1 MLLEF
6 LEVVFIFLTCLMIAY
21 LVRHYIFT
29 LTTLKSYQK
38 GKKEGTVKNEVRTPT
53 VSILIP
59 ARNEEQVI
67 ERLLYRMTELTYP
80 KDKLQVIVIDD
91 ASEDATGKI
100 AEQYSK
106 NYGYI
111 TVVKRNRE
119 EGGRGKA
126 SALNAGLRHAKG
138 EIILCFDADYYPQ
151 KDIAEKLVEEFADPK
166 VGAVQGR
173 VVVLNEPQN
182 IVTRLV
188 ALERI
193 GGYRVDQDARDKLGL
208 ITQFGGTVGGFRRN
222 LLESLGGWD
231 ETMLAE
237 DTDLTFRV
245 YLAGYRVKYVAD
257 AECYEEAVENWRA
270 YWKQRYRWAKGHMQC
285 AFKHSLSVLK
295 SKKLRLAE
303 KIDGLLLLN
312 VYFMPILT
320 LFAWVV
326 GTPLFFLKFSQWV
339 PAFWAVT
346 VISIYSSV
354 GNFAPFYEVAVGTY
368 IDGRTRAQWLIPLL
382 ILTFLYNIPIC
393 TKAFLD
399 ILISK
404 LRRKSIVHWEKTLHT
419 GNGNCYIM
427 NHAKIAKR

>member
-1 MLLEF
+1 MLTEF
-6 LEVVFIFLTCLMIAY
+6 LEASFIFLTVLMIAY
-21 LVRHYIFT
+21 LIRHYFFT
-29 LTTLKSYQK
+29 LTVLKNSK
-38 GKKEGTVKNEVRTPT
+38 GKTEVAVKDEAYTPK

-59 ARNEEQVI
+59 ACNEEQVI
-67 ERLLYRMTELTYP
+67 ERLLRRMTELTYP

-106 NYGYI
+106 DYEYI

-126 SALNAGLRHAKG
+126 SALNAGMRHAKG

-151 KDIAEKLVEEFADPK
+151 KDMVEKLAKEFADPK

-193 GGYRVDQDARDKLGL
+193 GGYRVDQEARDKLGL
-208 ITQFGGTVGGFRRN
+208 VTQFGGTVGGFRRS

-231 ETMLAE
+231 ETILAE

-245 YLAGYRVKYVAD
+245 YLAGYRVKYVVD

-285 AFKHSLSVLK
+285 TFKHSLSVLK
-295 SKKLRLAE
+295 SKNLRLVE

-312 VYFMPILT
+312 VYFMPVLIL
-320 LFAWVV
+320 FSWMV
-326 GTPLFFLKFSQWV
+326 GVPLFFLKFSQWV
-339 PAFWAVT
+339 PAFWT
-346 VISIYSSV
+346 VAAIYLYSSV
-354 GNFAPFYEVAVGTY
+354 GNFAPFYEVAVGAY

-382 ILTFLYNIPIC
+382 IFTFLYNIPIC
-393 TKAFLD
+393 TKALLD
-399 ILISK
+399 LLISK
-404 LRRKSIVHWEKTLHT
+404 LRGKIDNHWEKTPHT

-427 NHAKIAKR
+427 NHAKTLKR